1 MRALHTS
8 DWHIGVNHHKLDRT
22 PDHDHVFSQL
32 KRIAIEEK
40 VDFILNTGD
49 LFDSPYPSL
58 EVLRYG
64 WSVLE
69 ELASVVPGGVVVLC
83 GNHDGAK
90 LFELMGTILKD
101 RLKIFFVDPTS
112 LRKREGSIVQIPT
125 ADGEIVKIGAVPF
138 IKSASYIRDYLA
150 SGAERATVTYA
161 DEVGSL
167 EYYVGEW
174 LNGGYDPTR
183 DIRIFAAHLLLDGA
197 EVSGSEYR
205 LYVERDFVTRPER
218 IPVADYVAFGHIHKP
233 QYIVGLDNG
242 RYAGSPI
249 PIDFGEREDR
259 KLAYLISGKPGYALK
274 IEERYLDIGR
284 RLIEIRGD
292 LPTIR
297 TNREAYAGAV
307 AKVYVE
313 LDAPISE
320 LETQVRE
327 ILQDTTVCTVVGQ
340 YRRAQGE
347 MITIGERVE
356 REPTLPEMFA
366 TYLDSASSIGDPKRV
381 LRYFDHLLG
390 QVQQGGDSENAFPEI
405 DEVVR

>member
-22 PDHDHVFSQL
+22 PDHTHVFSQI
-32 KRIAIEEK
+32 KNIAIDEK

-58 EVLRYG
+58 ETLRYG

-69 ELASVVPGGVVVLC
+69 DLASVAPVIVLC
-83 GNHDGAK
+83 GNHDGAR
-90 LFELMGTILKD
+90 LFELMGTILKN
-101 RLKIFFVDPTS
+101 RLPIYFIDPST
-112 LRKREGSIVQIPT
+112 LRKREAGLVQIPT
-125 ADGEIVKIGAVPF
+125 AEGEVVKVGAVPF
-138 IKSASYIRDYLA
+138 IKSASYIRDYVA

-167 EYYVGEW
+167 EHVVGEW
-174 LNGGYDPTR
+174 LNSGYDPTR

-197 EVSGSEYR
+197 EVSGSEYK

-233 QYIVGLDNG
+233 QAIAGLENG

-259 KLAYLISGKPGYALK
+259 KLSYLISGKPGYALK
-274 IEERYLDIGR
+274 IEERHLDIGR

-292 LPTIR
+292 LETIKA
-297 TNREAYAGAV
+297 NRELYAGTV

-313 LDAPISE
+313 LDVPIAE
-320 LETQVRE
+320 LESQVRD
-327 ILQDTTVCTVVGQ
+327 ILANTEVCSVVGQ

-347 MITIGERVE
+347 MIPVSDRSEK
-356 REPTLPEMFA
+356 EPTLPEMFA
-366 TYLDSASSIGDPKRV
+366 SYLDSSKNIGDLTRV
-381 LRYFDHLLG
+381 SRYFEQLLER
-390 QVQQGGDSENAFPEI
+390 VQQGAENEISFPEI
-405 DEVVR
+405 DEVLQ

>member
-22 PDHDHVFSQL
+22 PDHTHVFSQI
-32 KRIAIEEK
+32 KSIAIEEK

-58 EVLRYG
+58 ETLRYG
-64 WSVLE
+64 WGVLE
-69 ELASVVPGGVVVLC
+69 ELAAIAPVVVLC

-90 LFELMGTILKD
+90 LFELMGTILKH
-101 RLKIFFVDPTS
+101 RLPIYFVDPST
-112 LRKREGSIVQIPT
+112 LRKRESGIVQIPT

-138 IKSASYIRDYLA
+138 IKSASYIRDYVA
-150 SGAERATVTYA
+150 GGAERATVTYA
-161 DEVGSL
+161 DEVGAL
-167 EYYVGEW
+167 EHVVGEW
-174 LNGGYDPTR
+174 LNAEYDATR

-205 LYVERDFVTRPER
+205 LYVERDFVTRAER

-233 QYIVGLDNG
+233 QSIAGLENG

-249 PIDFGEREDR
+249 PIDFGEREDH
-259 KLAYLISGKPGYALK
+259 KLTYLISGKPGYSLK
-274 IEERYLDIGR
+274 IEERHLDIGR
-284 RLIEIRGD
+284 RLVEIRGD
-292 LPTIR
+292 LDSIKAD
-297 TNREAYAGAV
+297 RESYAGTV

-320 LETQVRE
+320 LESQVRD
-327 ILQDTTVCTVVGQ
+327 ILSDTEVCAVVGQ

-347 MITIGERVE
+347 MVSVGDRAQ
-356 REPTLPEMFA
+356 REPTLTEMFA
-366 TYLDSASSIGDPKRV
+366 SYLEGARNIGDVERVTRYFGQLLEQVQHGSENDSA
-381 LRYFDHLLG
+381 F
-390 QVQQGGDSENAFPEI
+390 QEI
-405 DEVVR
+405 DEVLQ

>member
-1 MRALHTS
+1 MRGLHTS

-22 PDHDHVFSQL
+22 PDHTHVFSQI
-32 KRIAIEEK
+32 KSIAIEEK

-58 EVLRYG
+58 ETLRYG
-64 WSVLE
+64 WNVLE
-69 ELASVVPGGVVVLC
+69 ELAETAPIVILC

-90 LFELMGTILKD
+90 LFELMGTILRN
-101 RLKIFFVDPTS
+101 RLPIYFIDPST
-112 LRKREGSIVQIPT
+112 LRKREGGIVQVPT

-138 IKSASYIRDYLA
+138 IKSASYIRDYVA

-167 EYYVGEW
+167 EHVVGEW
-174 LNGGYDPTR
+174 LNAGYDPTR
-183 DIRIFAAHLLLDGA
+183 DIRVFAAHLLLDGA

-233 QYIVGLDNG
+233 QSIAGLQNG

-259 KLAYLISGKPGYALK
+259 KLTYLISGKPGYALK
-274 IEERYLDIGR
+274 IEERHLDIGR
-284 RLIEIRGD
+284 RLIEIRGELD
-292 LPTIR
+292 TIKA
-297 TNREAYAGAV
+297 NRDSYAGTV

-313 LDAPISE
+313 LDTPIPQ
-320 LETQVRE
+320 LESQVRD
-327 ILQDTTVCTVVGQ
+327 ILADTEVCAVVGQ

-347 MITIGERVE
+347 MISIGDRAE
-356 REPTLPEMFA
+356 REPTLTEMFA
-366 TYLDSASSIGDPKRV
+366 SYLDSATNIGDQRRV
-381 LRYFDHLLG
+381 ARYFERLLER
-390 QVQQGGDSENAFPEI
+390 VQQGDENDNTFAEI
-405 DEVVR
+405 DEVLQ

>member
-22 PDHDHVFSQL
+22 PDHTHVFSQI
-32 KRIAIEEK
+32 KNIAIDEK

-58 EVLRYG
+58 ETLRYG

-69 ELASVVPGGVVVLC
+69 DLASVAPVIVLC

-90 LFELMGTILKD
+90 LFELMGTILKN
-101 RLKIFFVDPTS
+101 RLPIYFIDPST
-112 LRKREGSIVQIPT
+112 LRKREAGLVQIPT
-125 ADGEIVKIGAVPF
+125 AEGEVVKVGAVPF
-138 IKSASYIRDYLA
+138 IKSASYIRDYVA

-167 EYYVGEW
+167 EHVVGEW
-174 LNGGYDPTR
+174 LNSGYDPTR

-197 EVSGSEYR
+197 EVSGSEYK

-233 QYIVGLDNG
+233 QAIAGLENG

-259 KLAYLISGKPGYALK
+259 KLSYLISGKPGYALK
-274 IEERYLDIGR
+274 IEERHLDIGR

-292 LPTIR
+292 LETIKA
-297 TNREAYAGAV
+297 NRELYAGTV

-313 LDAPISE
+313 LDVPIPE
-320 LETQVRE
+320 LESQVRD
-327 ILQDTTVCTVVGQ
+327 ILANTEVCSVVGQ

-347 MITIGERVE
+347 MIPVSDRSEK
-356 REPTLPEMFA
+356 EPTLPEMFA
-366 TYLDSASSIGDPKRV
+366 SYLDSSKNIGDLARV
-381 LRYFDHLLG
+381 SRYFEQLLER
-390 QVQQGGDSENAFPEI
+390 VQQGAENEISFPEI
-405 DEVVR
+405 DEVLQ